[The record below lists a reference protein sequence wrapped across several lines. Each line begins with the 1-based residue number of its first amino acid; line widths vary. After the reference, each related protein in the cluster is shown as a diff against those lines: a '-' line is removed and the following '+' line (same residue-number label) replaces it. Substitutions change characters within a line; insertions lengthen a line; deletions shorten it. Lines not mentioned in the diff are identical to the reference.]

1 MGHLRI
7 QEQAQQECWLWR
19 NGVWRT
25 VLDSS
30 GLGWNLIAE
39 FFEHGYENLDFIT
52 TGKFKLSDD
61 KDSPQFTHRQAQV
74 EFCAVRNWV
83 YSTVIYY
90 IYIYIYVCVCVCV
103 CVYVCTRGFSWNPKC
118 EKLECDR
125 PQHDCPAVCV
135 IAQQYSSVTFVSKR
149 FHSGDGNF
157 FAPLK
162 NYNVSFFYTF

>member
-90 IYIYIYVCVCVCV
+90 IYIYMCVCVCVCV
-103 CVYVCTRGFSWNPKC
+103 CLYKRVQLKSEVWKARMWSAAAWLPRRLCYR
-118 EKLECDR
+118 
-125 PQHDCPAVCV
+125 PAVFFRHLRLK
-135 IAQQYSSVTFVSKR
+135 ALSFRRRKFLRTFKK
-149 FHSGDGNF
+149 
-157 FAPLK
+157 L
-162 NYNVSFFYTF
+162 